1 MDRIRI
7 YKFGSRSLLK
17 TEELILAIK
26 ENKIIKYGRRK
37 YKRWIAEVKY
47 GLTSLHLYCK
57 DIFVPLWRT
66 LRIQYLMWLY
76 KCTSCPCIRAGFA
89 FIAPEPISSATVIQN
104 FFSAPDRF
112 LKIRNFS
119 PKIARVIQTVIH
131 IVIQKSCQNT
141 KKPQQNDF
149 YCGLFVVSPGIEPG
163 TQGFSVLCSTNWAMT
178 PVLFLELPFFS
189 FGIAKVGIFSEPAN
203 FSSLF

>member
-1 MDRIRI
+1 MEDKLIVLSQSQLEETINNAVSRILGEMQKTDVINKEYITREEAASLLNITLPTLHRYAQKGIVRI

-26 ENKIIKYGRRK
+26 ENKIIKYG
-37 YKRWIAEVKY
+37 V
-47 GLTSLHLYCK
+47 TSLHLYCK

-89 FIAPEPISSATVIQN
+89 FIAPEPISSTTVIQIVIQN
-104 FFSAPDRF
+104 FFSALDRF
-112 LKIRNFS
+112 LEIWIIS

-131 IVIQKSCQNT
+131 IVIH
-141 KKPQQNDF
+141 DF
-149 YCGLFVVSPGIEPG
+149 
-163 TQGFSVLCSTNWAMT
+163 
-178 PVLFLELPFFS
+178 
-189 FGIAKVGIFSEPAN
+189 
-203 FSSLF
+203 

>member
-1 MDRIRI
+1 MQKTDVINREYITREEAASLLNITLPTLHRYAQKGIVRI

-26 ENKIIKYGRRK
+26 ENKIIKYG
-37 YKRWIAEVKY
+37 V
-47 GLTSLHLYCK
+47 TSMHLYCK
-57 DIFVPLWRT
+57 DIFVPLRRT

-104 FFSAPDRF
+104 FFSVLDRF

-119 PKIARVIQTVIH
+119 PRIARVIQTVIH
-131 IVIQKSCQNT
+131 IVIH
-141 KKPQQNDF
+141 DW
-149 YCGLFVVSPGIEPG
+149 G
-163 TQGFSVLCSTNWAMT
+163 SVNAF
-178 PVLFLELPFFS
+178 LFLDYH
-189 FGIAKVGIFSEPAN
+189 
-203 FSSLF
+203 SLDETVFI

>member
-1 MDRIRI
+1 MEDKLIVLSQSQLEETINNAVSRILGEMQKTDVINKEYITREEAASLFNITLPTLHRYAKMDRIRI

-26 ENKIIKYGRRK
+26 ENKIIKYG
-37 YKRWIAEVKY
+37 V
-47 GLTSLHLYCK
+47 TSLHLYCK

-89 FIAPEPISSATVIQN
+89 FIAPEPISSATVIQ
-104 FFSAPDRF
+104 
-112 LKIRNFS
+112 
-119 PKIARVIQTVIH
+119 

-141 KKPQQNDF
+141 KKPQKKYF
-149 YCGLFVVSPGIEPG
+149 YCGFVVVSPGIEPG
-163 TQGFSVLCSTNWAMT
+163 TQGFSVLCSTN
-178 PVLFLELPFFS
+178 
-189 FGIAKVGIFSEPAN
+189 
-203 FSSLF
+203 

>member
-1 MDRIRI
+1 MEDKLIVLSQSQLEETINNAVSRILGEMQKTDVINKEYITREEAASLLNITLPTLHRYAKMDRIRI
-7 YKFGSRSLLK
+7 SKFGSRSLLK

-26 ENKIIKYGRRK
+26 ENKIIKYG
-37 YKRWIAEVKY
+37 V
-47 GLTSLHLYCK
+47 TSLHLYCK

-89 FIAPEPISSATVIQN
+89 FIAPEPISSATVIQIVIQN
-104 FFSAPDRF
+104 FFSVLDRF

-131 IVIQKSCQNT
+131 IVIH
-141 KKPQQNDF
+141 DF
-149 YCGLFVVSPGIEPG
+149 RHLEKFIK
-163 TQGFSVLCSTNWAMT
+163 FSIC
-178 PVLFLELPFFS
+178 
-189 FGIAKVGIFSEPAN
+189 
-203 FSSLF
+203 